1 MKRTTILLLIVVA
14 AAFALGMRTEA
25 FGPVDPYFW
34 PNTHAYWYGGRGG
47 QAMQP
52 RIGLQHR
59 ADPYF

>member
-1 MKRTTILLLIVVA
+1 MHSIILLLIVVA
-14 AAFALGMRTEA
+14 AAIALGMRKEA

-34 PNTHAYWYGGRGG
+34 PNSYAHWYGGHRG

-52 RIGLQHR
+52 RLGLQRR